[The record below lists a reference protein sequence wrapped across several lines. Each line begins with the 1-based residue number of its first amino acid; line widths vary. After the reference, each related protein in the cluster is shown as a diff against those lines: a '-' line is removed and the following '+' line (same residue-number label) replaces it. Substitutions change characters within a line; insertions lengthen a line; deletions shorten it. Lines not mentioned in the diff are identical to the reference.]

1 MEIIN
6 YIFHS
11 VSCLFAL
18 LAAIVLIFVNK
29 DQQHSNRLL
38 ALILI
43 LFAVQHILLMLL
55 FTGYMLKVPW
65 LVRVFAPTTFLIAP
79 AAYLY
84 FRSVVHNEMKFK
96 KWDFLLCIPALL
108 TIINFLPYYLLP
120 LSEKIELLQQT
131 FYSQTP
137 HPDPGIGYLPS
148 NVFYGIRILWSAIWI
163 IMGYRLLIQ
172 FKKSLPEKVLQTNT
186 ALYRWLFTFNLLL
199 TAILLTVMM
208 KIFIPVL
215 KNSTITPS
223 DILLGITVLVICLQL
238 FFKPQILYGVYF
250 PISMEKNFPAKQSQS
265 FLQHP
270 VLNKEPE
277 TVAINDSL
285 LQDNIDLETAY
296 RYKQLLETHFH
307 THKPYLNSEYSL
319 DRLVYD
325 LRIPRYTI
333 SAFINREYG
342 MGFREFINRYRVD
355 YFKENC
361 TQPHWKQYT
370 IEAMAA
376 ECGFASRI
384 TFIKNFKEIT
394 QMTPSDYVKEVKK
407 GKS

>member
-1 MEIIN
+1 MEILN

-29 DQQHSNRLL
+29 DRQHSNRLL

-120 LSEKIELLQQT
+120 LSEKVELLQQT

-148 NVFYGIRILWSAIWI
+148 NAFYVLRILWSATWI
-163 IMGYRLLIQ
+163 FMGYRLLIR
-172 FKKSLPEKVLQTNT
+172 FKNSMPATVVHTNT
-186 ALYRWLFTFNLLL
+186 ALLRWMLTFNHLLM
-199 TAILLTVMM
+199 AILLSVLM
-208 KIFIPVL
+208 KIIIPVF

-250 PISMEKNFPAKQSQS
+250 PLSMEKVSPANDNADAGLRKTPSQEMES
-265 FLQHP
+265 LP
-270 VLNKEPE
+270 VSAATPDEY
-277 TVAINDSL
+277 
-285 LQDNIDLETAY
+285 IDIETAY
-296 RYKQLLETHFH
+296 KYKQLLETHFH
-307 THKPYLNSEYSL
+307 TNKPYLNSAYSL
-319 DRLVYD
+319 DHLVDD
-325 LRIPRYTI
+325 LRIPRYSI

-355 YFKENC
+355 HFKENC
-361 TQPHWKQYT
+361 TQQGWKQYT

-394 QMTPSDYVKEVKK
+394 NMTPSDYLKEVKK
-407 GKS
+407 S